1 MMSNTKE
8 YRIARLYFLHDLIT
22 KIAEEEPTL
31 IHYTDWNPNTDA
43 INQMIEL
50 IDQEEND
57 E

>member
-1 MMSNTKE
+1 MNQSKE

-31 IHYTDWNPNTDA
+31 IHFTDWNPNTDA

-50 IDQEEND
+50 IDQEED
-57 E
+57 HA